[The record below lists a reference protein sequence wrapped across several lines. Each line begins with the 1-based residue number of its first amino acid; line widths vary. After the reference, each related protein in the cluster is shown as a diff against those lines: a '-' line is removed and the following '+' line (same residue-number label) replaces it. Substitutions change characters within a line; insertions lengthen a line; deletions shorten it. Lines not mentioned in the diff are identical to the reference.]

1 MGPTGISLRRNRS
14 SPRSVLGSDCFA
26 AEKRVLIEPIVH
38 FLLFRLPGSGF
49 DSDSCLALASCNLNS
64 AQLTT
69 SFRNSIAV
77 AGATGWKLLRNSFG
91 LISLFRSGRKYFQMR
106 NETHKPPR
114 KRHNNNSSNN
124 TNMTSNREKWWKE
137 RGVIGRV
144 EVCGMAS
151 KNNSELRAQMKPV

>member
-1 MGPTGISLRRNRS
+1 MGPTGPISLRRNRS
-14 SPRSVLGSDCFA
+14 SPRSVLGSDCSLR
-26 AEKRVLIEPIVH
+26 KREFSLSRV
-38 FLLFRLPGSGF
+38 FTSCSSSGR
-49 DSDSCLALASCNLNS
+49 ALASCNLKS

-77 AGATGWKLLRNSFG
+77 AGAAGWKLQRNSFG

-114 KRHNNNSSNN
+114 KRHNNSDTTSN
-124 TNMTSNREKWWKE
+124 SNREKWRKE